1 MATASGAEA
10 FVAQYEGQPLRWVV
24 VDIWDGTAD
33 QCGIFENNAGL
44 SQPMLM
50 NGGHTT
56 GTAGTFDASL
66 EHYFVIDGQGIIR
79 YERNRADG
87 ATDGLPPW
95 RPETIGAIIDE
106 ALAALPVTPQSLGSV
121 KALWR

>member
-1 MATASGAEA
+1 MQ
-10 FVAQYEGQPLRWVV
+10 QYADQPVRWLVI
-24 VDIWDGTAD
+24 DIWDGNAD

-50 NGGHTT
+50 NGGRTT
-56 GTAGTFDASL
+56 GTAAAFDARI
-66 EHYFVIDGQGIIR
+66 EHYFVIDGDGIIR

-95 RPETIGAIIDE
+95 REDEIGAAIDT
-106 ALAALPVTPQSLGSV
+106 ALGALPTESQSWDGV

>member
-10 FVAQYEGQPLRWVV
+10 FVAEYAGQPLRWIVI
-24 VDIWDGTAD
+24 DIWDGTAD
-33 QCGIFENNAGL
+33 QCAVFELNAGL
-44 SQPMLM
+44 SDPMLM
-50 NGGHTT
+50 NGGRTT
-56 GTAGTFDASL
+56 GTARLFDADL

-95 RPETIGAIIDE
+95 RPEVIGDVVDE
-106 ALAALPVTPQSLGSV
+106 ALAALPVTARSFGAV